1 MSADPPVVRAAVVQA
16 GSVCFDTPASL
27 ERLRDRVA
35 RAATEGARL
44 VVLPEAFIGGYPKGT
59 TFGTVVGDREPGG
72 REWFRRYHA
81 SAIDLPGPELDE
93 MSAVARDH
101 GVTLV
106 AGVVERD
113 GWTLY
118 CTVVFIGPDGAF
130 LGKHR
135 KLMPT
140 AAERLVWGRG
150 DGSTLPVVDTGC
162 GKIGAVICWENY
174 VPLLRAA
181 MYAKGVEIYCA
192 PTVDGRDGWTAS
204 MRHIAL
210 EGRCFVLSANQFALR
225 SDYPSDFPTTVGD
238 DPGTIVLR
246 GGSCIVDPLGNVL
259 AGPVFD
265 REDVLVADLD
275 LAEVV
280 RGKYDLDV
288 SGHYACD
295 DVLRLVVDERPR
307 RSVSPPG

>member
-1 MSADPPVVRAAVVQA
+1 MTAPPAVRAAVVQT
-16 GSVCFDTPASL
+16 GSVCFDTPATM
-27 ERLRDRVA
+27 ERVRTLVG
-35 RAATEGARL
+35 RAAAAGAGL
-44 VVLPEAFIGGYPKGT
+44 VVLPEALVGGYPKGS
-59 TFGTVVGDREPGG
+59 TFGTVIGDREPSG

-81 SAIDLPGPELDE
+81 GAVEVPGPVLDE
-93 MSAVARDH
+93 IRAMARDH

-118 CTVVFIGPDGAF
+118 CTVVFVGPDGAY

-140 AAERLVWGRG
+140 AAERMVWGRG
-150 DGSTLPVVDTGC
+150 DGSTLTVVDTGL
-162 GKIGAVICWENY
+162 GRIGAVICWENY

-210 EGRCFVLSANQFALR
+210 EGRCFVLSANQFTLR
-225 SDYPSDFPTTVGD
+225 SDYPPDFPMTGGD
-238 DPGTIVLR
+238 DPDRVVLR
-246 GGSCIVDPLGNVL
+246 GGSCIVGPLGDVL

-265 REDVLVADLD
+265 REEVLVADLD
-275 LAEVV
+275 LADVV

-307 RSVSPPG
+307 RPVEPAGD